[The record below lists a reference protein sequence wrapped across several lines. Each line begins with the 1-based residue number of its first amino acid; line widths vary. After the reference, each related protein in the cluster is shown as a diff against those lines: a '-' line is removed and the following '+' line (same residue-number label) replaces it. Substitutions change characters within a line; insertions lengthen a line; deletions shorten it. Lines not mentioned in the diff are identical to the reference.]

1 MYNQVE
7 RKSISSDESDYSFRQ
22 LSENDQMLKEDVQV
36 VPVKDSRDYNNLHD
50 QLNANMIMHLEQG
63 LAFFQYKFLSTV
75 SA

>member
-1 MYNQVE
+1 
-7 RKSISSDESDYSFRQ
+7 
-22 LSENDQMLKEDVQV
+22 MLKEDVQV